1 MSWKSGLA
9 LCALIHRYRPDLM
22 WVSKE
27 NASRTR
33 RLTFHRW
40 KGFLFVFL
48 PQFVNLYKPC
58 QVYPIVVWKKGLKLL
73 RFRMTGLL
81 CVYVFAGCKWCLL
94 PGWDLVYHCKW
105 GDSHQLKYPHGSPR
119 AEMSSFP
126 PLFSHTQA
134 YMNALLT
141 LAYNINNAISIHN
154 A

>member
-1 MSWKSGLA
+1 MHLERGDWHFIDGKVFCLFSSPSLWTCTNLA
-9 LCALIHRYRPDLM
+9 KYIPLWFKRKDWNCF
-22 WVSKE
+22 VSE
-27 NASRTR
+27 WLVCR
-33 RLTFHRW
+33 
-40 KGFLFVFL
+40 
-48 PQFVNLYKPC
+48 
-58 QVYPIVVWKKGLKLL
+58 
-73 RFRMTGLL
+73 
-81 CVYVFAGCKWCLL
+81 VYVFAGCKWCLL

-154 A
+154 AQCGLLSSGDYTAINIISY